1 LSVKNPLPFGF
12 YQLPIDMNPAVA
24 KPAEPVK
31 EEKPE
36 EPKALGIAELFGEN
50 NEPSEE
56 KVVEEEKKED
66 PDQSF
71 KSAESV
77 GEEDFK
83 SSKSHDDTV

>member
-1 LSVKNPLPFGF
+1 MSVKNPLPFGF

-50 NEPSEE
+50 NEPS
-56 KVVEEEKKED
+56 
-66 PDQSF
+66 
-71 KSAESV
+71 
-77 GEEDFK
+77 
-83 SSKSHDDTV
+83 